1 MRCNAGYR
9 LQFVGNTNSKT
20 RSAAAK
26 RPHLYSLTP
35 NIYNL
40 PPVFIV
46 YYSLM
51 KRILKKYEKYLSIRH
66 YISVLRRQPAHMQH
80 VYAIIFAGSITALI
94 AGVILY
100 TDYGFWREKYNRNE
114 VLEVQEETDTTDPMV
129 TVESPAKMI
138 GGFFREASVKLKSID
153 VTVPDGLLEGKDN
166 YTREEQV
173 PLDSKTP
180 RQ

>member
-1 MRCNAGYR
+1 
-9 LQFVGNTNSKT
+9 
-20 RSAAAK
+20 
-26 RPHLYSLTP
+26 
-35 NIYNL
+35 
-40 PPVFIV
+40 
-46 YYSLM
+46 M
-51 KRILKKYEKYLSIRH
+51 KRILKKYETYLSIRH

-114 VLEVQEETDTTDPMV
+114 VLEVQVETDTTDPMV

-166 YTREEQV
+166 YTREE
-173 PLDSKTP
+173 
-180 RQ
+180 